1 MSIFIISEIGINHNG
16 DLEEKEGINHLPAG
30 EDFLRAIR
38 IKILE

>member
-1 MSIFIISEIGINHNG
+1 MNY
-16 DLEEKEGINHLPAG
+16 LEEKEGINHLPAG